1 MSQQPSTTQMSSRWA
16 GIAGIG
22 FALLAVVGFII
33 AGGPNYNESDQTWV
47 AWFQDSNHRGAQIA
61 GMFLVLA
68 AVLLLVIFFATLR
81 RQAVAAG
88 GSAQA
93 SALSGAAGVMLATT
107 VAVGTVIHNEV
118 SAAMQFAPNNFPVP
132 GADVLRTLDN
142 LGFGVGVVAAGFAA
156 ALFVASLA
164 HTLRGAAIVP
174 GWLVTAGYV
183 VGVLLLFSFAFFP
196 LFLLPLWILAVGI
209 AVAARASRPLEYPEH
224 GGAMPE
230 HNRRSEP
237 I

>member
-1 MSQQPSTTQMSSRWA
+1 MSQQPSTTQMSRWA

-22 FALLAVVGFII
+22 FAVLALVGFIT
-33 AGGPNYNESDQTWV
+33 AGGPNYNESDQTWA
-47 AWFQDSNHRGAQIA
+47 AWFQDSNHRSAQIT

-68 AVLLLVIFFATLR
+68 SVLLLVVFFTTLR

-93 SALSGAAGVMLATT
+93 SAIAGPAGIMVATT

-132 GADVLRTLDN
+132 GADILRTLDN

-156 ALFVASLA
+156 ALFVGSLA
-164 HTLRGAAIVP
+164 HTLRNTAIVP

-183 VGVLLLFSFAFFP
+183 VAVLLLFSFTFFP
-196 LFLLPLWILAVGI
+196 LFLLPLWVLIAGI
-209 AVAARASRPLEYPEH
+209 AVMARATRRLGAETGGEVVSQRSPLVIDE
-224 GGAMPE
+224 
-230 HNRRSEP
+230 
-237 I
+237 